1 MRERQASLADG
12 LIETKAL
19 LDGRYRLDALVRR
32 SKTATVH
39 VATHRNGASAWLKM
53 PVSVTHGE
61 LIALEASIANG
72 IGSAL
77 SVRDD
82 GITREGLPY
91 LVLDPPEAETFAALR
106 AKVKAGA
113 RLTLERT
120 TRAGDALISVI
131 VALHGMGYVTGGLA
145 EEDVLVFTNDEV
157 ALLDLHAVAPATP
170 EGIRADNGHVLRVLN
185 ALVEDTDVASLAPM
199 RTGLDSFL
207 SGRYA
212 DIAVLQAGW
221 RFAFPAPIKTVM
233 RAKSPSIPD
242 LVDSGPRLPVHDTP
256 LVVTVANDDEPPAP
270 DTSMVEYLR
279 SGPQSVAPPS
289 RGPQE
294 KVVMYDPL
302 SKLAEMP
309 RLVQATSHRTPSEGV
324 RTPRSRGFLAAV
336 IGAPLVV
343 IAVTT
348 ALIVSGGAPT
358 PAPTS
363 VASNSMASPPTK
375 HAAAA
380 APTASPTAAASA
392 VDLDDD
398 VEILDEPPSA
408 TGAAVASIPIPIPTP
423 LAADPA
429 LEGQT
434 ARLRTE
440 SAPPD
445 RPVYLDGKIVGQ
457 TPLEATVPC
466 GRHTLQMVAGGATHA
481 VNLPCGGEKVIRYD
495 RRGRWSVK

>member
-12 LIETKAL
+12 LIEAKAL

-53 PVSVTHGE
+53 PISVAHGAA
-61 LIALEASIANG
+61 IALEASIANG

-91 LVLDPPEAETFAALR
+91 LVLDPPEAETLAALR

-131 VALHGMGYVTGGLA
+131 VALHAMGYVSGGLD
-145 EEDVLVFTNDEV
+145 EEDILVFTNDEV
-157 ALLDLHAVAPATP
+157 ALLDLHAVSPASP
-170 EGIRADNGHVLRVLN
+170 EGIRADNGHVLRVLA
-185 ALVEDTDVASLAPM
+185 ALVEDADVASLAPM
-199 RTGLDSFL
+199 RAGLDSFL
-207 SGRYA
+207 GGRYA

-221 RFAFPAPIKTVM
+221 RFAFPAPIKTVI

-256 LVVTVANDDEPPAP
+256 LVVTVASDEEQPPP
-270 DTSMVEYLR
+270 DSSIVEYLR
-279 SGPQSVAPPS
+279 SAPLSVAPPS

-294 KVVMYDPL
+294 KAVMYDPL

-309 RLVQATSHRTPSEGV
+309 RLVQAA
-324 RTPRSRGFLAAV
+324 SRRDPNEKAPTQRGRGLMAAV
-336 IGAPLVV
+336 IGVPLLVV
-343 IAVTT
+343 AVTT
-348 ALIVSGGAPT
+348 ALIVSSGAPA
-358 PAPTS
+358 PVPTS
-363 VASNSMASPPTK
+363 VASNAMASPPAK
-375 HAAAA
+375 QAAAA
-380 APTASPTAAASA
+380 SPSPAASA

-398 VEILDEPPSA
+398 VEILDETPAATSA
-408 TGAAVASIPIPIPTP
+408 TGAAVAVIPTP
-423 LAADPA
+423 LAADPSA
-429 LEGQT
+429 EGQT
-434 ARLRTE
+434 AVLRTD
-440 SAPPD
+440 SAPPG

-466 GRHTLQMVAGGATHA
+466 GRHALQMVAGGASHA